1 MKYAQQEMDLTREQ
15 RKALNE
21 KVLYLIDSNS
31 AEQAGIT
38 SEDIYNAYTGEGGLH
53 GLERAD
59 FDSYHAYSEKKKE
72 IENGQFFTPPA
83 ICQLVAESLRPSISD
98 VVADLTCGKGSFF
111 NFMPVETNCYG
122 CELDARA
129 YKVAHYLY
137 PGARLELTDI
147 RAYKPDLRF
156 DYVVGNPP
164 FISNGMRRTGNAS
177 PSSIT
182 ASKPPRYSSLWV
194 SWRWSRPAPSWRTI
208 SQTRP

>member
-98 VVADLTCGKGSFF
+98 VVADLTCGKGTFF
-111 NFMPVETNCYG
+111 ILCPW
-122 CELDARA
+122 
-129 YKVAHYLY
+129 
-137 PGARLELTDI
+137 
-147 RAYKPDLRF
+147 
-156 DYVVGNPP
+156 
-164 FISNGMRRTGNAS
+164 RRTAMAAS
-177 PSSIT
+177 WTPGPIRWPTFSI
-182 ASKPPRYSSLWV
+182 
-194 SWRWSRPAPSWRTI
+194 PAPDWS
-208 SQTRP
+208 